1 MNPSIM
7 YEKQTCHW
15 LKTFNWV
22 CLCIC
27 CKDIK
32 IHWNNLLKMAISKKE
47 SEAISKKESDR
58 VLIPNQF
65 AVIEFTLGLLE
76 VIIQA

>member
-1 MNPSIM
+1 MKN
-7 YEKQTCHW
+7 ELC

-27 CKDIK
+27 CKEIK
-32 IHWNNLLKMAISKKE
+32 IHWNNLPKM
-47 SEAISKKESDR
+47 AISKKESDR

-76 VIIQA
+76 VLIQA

>member
-1 MNPSIM
+1 
-7 YEKQTCHW
+7 
-15 LKTFNWV
+15 
-22 CLCIC
+22 
-27 CKDIK
+27 
-32 IHWNNLLKMAISKKE
+32 MAISKKE